1 LKRSKAETDTPIVP
15 QMTVPQMLM
24 MMQPYQSQKHVA
36 AQSFQWYGSVSRCT
50 TSSSSQAS
58 GAGAASTN
66 VVASSEWKMEVCR
79 CIVNLISIV
88 KLSDFQ
94 FHMCVVI
101 EILKK
106 VS

>member
-1 LKRSKAETDTPIVP
+1 MLQLK
-15 QMTVPQMLM
+15 
-24 MMQPYQSQKHVA
+24 
-36 AQSFQWYGSVSRCT
+36 
-50 TSSSSQAS
+50 AS
-58 GAGAASTN
+58 NGMVLSAGAQLPLPAKPPAQVPPQQIWLQAVN
-66 VVASSEWKMEVCR
+66 AWRMEVCR

-88 KLSDFQ
+88 KLSDLQ